1 MKVKW
6 QITFE
11 IFYISNVAV
20 GSGGNILWNDSEE
33 IGNSR
38 DCPVVPHVFV

>member
-1 MKVKW
+1 VLKW

-11 IFYISNVAV
+11 EFCISSEAE
-20 GSGGNILWNDSEE
+20 GSGGNTLWNDSEE
-33 IGNSR
+33 AGNGR

>member
-1 MKVKW
+1 M
-6 QITFE
+6 
-11 IFYISNVAV
+11 FYIYISGAAE

-33 IGNSR
+33 AGNGR

>member
-1 MKVKW
+1 MVKW

-11 IFYISNVAV
+11 IFNISSAAE

-33 IGNSR
+33 VVNGR
-38 DCPVVPHVFV
+38 DCPVVPHRHIC